1 MPGQSRTLLSASP
14 SSAGTATPGQPWQ
27 PLRLADQPRLDAD
40 AVRAQWPRLHAGQ
53 CLSLSDE
60 LPLLDGWVHFHNG
73 EFEQAYSFGMAQGPA
88 GKALANRAQAVYANY
103 VEPREATRLQLF
115 RQIVERTGAQID
127 AEPATCD
134 ARYWYA
140 YALGRYSQG
149 TSVARAH
156 AQGFGRKLKGA
167 LEQLLELQPGHAD
180 AHLALGAFHAEVID
194 KVGALVGRMTY
205 GVHADKAEELFQRGL
220 SLNPHSASGLMEYAN
235 ALVMLHGRKR
245 QAEATQ
251 LYEQAAALPAADA
264 REQLDREA
272 ARAGLAEA

>member
-1 MPGQSRTLLSASP
+1 MPGHSSP
-14 SSAGTATPGQPWQ
+14 LTSLAQGAAAATPGLPWR
-27 PLRLADQPRLDAD
+27 PLALTGLPRFDAD

-53 CLSLSDE
+53 CLSVPDA

-73 EFEQAYSFGMAQGPA
+73 EFESAYAIGVAQGPA
-88 GKALANRAQAVYANY
+88 GQALANRAAAVYANY
-103 VEPREATRLQLF
+103 VEPSEATRLQLF
-115 RQIVERTGAQID
+115 RQIVERTGAQIE
-127 AEPATCD
+127 AEPANCH

-167 LEQLLELQPGHAD
+167 LERLIELQPGHAD

-194 KVGALVGRMTY
+194 KVGQLVGRMTY
-205 GVHADKAEELFQRGL
+205 GVHADKAEELFARGL
-220 SLNPHSASGLMEYAN
+220 SLNPHSASGLIEYAN
-235 ALVMLHGRKR
+235 ALVMIHGRKR

-251 LYEQAAALPAADA
+251 LYERAAALPAADA
-264 REQLDREA
+264 REWLDREA

>member
-1 MPGQSRTLLSASP
+1 MALA
-14 SSAGTATPGQPWQ
+14 
-27 PLRLADQPRLDAD
+27 LADLPRFDAA

-53 CLSLSDE
+53 CMAPPESV
-60 LPLLDGWVHFHNG
+60 PLLDGWAHFHNG
-73 EFEQAYSFGMAQGPA
+73 EFERAYAIGMDQGSP
-88 GKALANRAQAVYANY
+88 GQALANRAVAIYANY
-103 VEPREATRLQLF
+103 VEPSEARRLQLF
-115 RQIVERTGAQID
+115 RQIVERTGALID
-127 AEPATCD
+127 AEPDNCH

-167 LEQLLELQPGHAD
+167 LERLIELQPEHAD

-194 KVGALVGRMTY
+194 KVGQLVGRMTY
-205 GVHADKAEELFQRGL
+205 GVHPDRAEELFVRGL
-220 SLNPHSASGLMEYAN
+220 SLNPHSASGMIEYAN
-235 ALVMLHGRKR
+235 ALVMIHGRKR
-245 QAEATQ
+245 QAEATR